1 MTFPALD
8 IARRQIEFARNYT
21 LTLLEDVAPSDWF
34 TQPPNVA
41 THLAW
46 QVGHLAM
53 AEYGLGLFRL
63 RGRQPEDT
71 ELMSSRFRKKFS
83 RGSAPDPDPDNNPSP
98 DEIRSVFD
106 RVHQQVLTELPGHT
120 EQDLQEKIDEPYA
133 VFDTKLGALYFCASH
148 EMLHAGQIG
157 LIRRLLG
164 KSPIR

>member
-1 MTFPALD
+1 
-8 IARRQIEFARNYT
+8 
-21 LTLLEDVAPSDWF
+21 
-34 TQPPNVA
+34 
-41 THLAW
+41 
-46 QVGHLAM
+46 
-53 AEYGLGLFRL
+53 
-63 RGRQPEDT
+63 
-71 ELMSSRFRKKFS
+71 MSSRFRKKFS

-164 KSPIR
+164 KSPVR